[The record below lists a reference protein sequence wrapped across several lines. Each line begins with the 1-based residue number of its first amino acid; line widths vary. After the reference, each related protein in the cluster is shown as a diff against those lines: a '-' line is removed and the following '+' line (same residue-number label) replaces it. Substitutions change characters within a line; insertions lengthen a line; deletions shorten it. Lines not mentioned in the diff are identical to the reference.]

1 MRMEIPA
8 KKEKFYT
15 RQKGQDWYVSTD
27 PSFLV
32 FSMVDGKLIPS
43 TMTGS
48 VNRLPREVREAL
60 QDFMGEAP
68 VQEQPNRVAPASNP
82 EVRTSKPQ

>member
-68 VQEQPNRVAPASNP
+68 VRAAPQRDANP